1 MHMLVYAMRYVTGLT
16 IHLLL
21 TSVTQMFSG
30 THPFSEF
37 PNDSTVILKVMSGTR
52 PGRPS
57 NLLSEQMW
65 QLMQHCW
72 LAEPTQRPTIEE
84 VVTRIG
90 TFSEGID
97 VEPAKNEWD
106 ESFPRLLRESLR
118 GETISLTLEELKVMF
133 PGADGEN

>member
-1 MHMLVYAMRYVTGLT
+1 MLTELPIY
-16 IHLLL
+16 LLF
-21 TSVTQMFSG
+21 TSVTQIFSG

-52 PGRPS
+52 PDRPSS

-90 TFSEGID
+90 AFPVGID
-97 VEPAKNEWD
+97 VKPAKNEWD

-118 GETISLTLEELKVMF
+118 GETVSLTLEELRVMF
-133 PGADGEN
+133 PGADGED